1 MEEIG
6 IGRDVRDLPW
16 PGVPNWQTDGSS
28 FLLEGKRMAGVAV
41 VDGKRVVW
49 AGNLPEGTSAKKSEL
64 ISLTKMAEGQSINI
78 YTDSRYA
85 FATAHVH
92 GAIYRQRG
100 LLTSAGKDIK
110 NKEEILSLLE
120 AIHLP
125 AKVAIIHCPGHQK
138 GHGAVT
144 RGNNMADVKAKQAAL
159 SPMILPFRLRQI
171 ESLQKVALP
180 ELELCS
186 QSFEYTYP

>member
-1 MEEIG
+1 
-6 IGRDVRDLPW
+6 
-16 PGVPNWQTDGSS
+16 
-28 FLLEGKRMAGVAV
+28 MAGAAV
-41 VDGKRVVW
+41 VDGKRDVW
-49 AGNLPEGTSAKKSEL
+49 AGSLQEGKSAQKAEL
-64 ISLTKMAEGQSINI
+64 IALTQALRMAEGQSINI

-138 GHGAVT
+138 GHDVVT
-144 RGNNMADVKAKQAAL
+144 RRNNMADVKAKQAAL
-159 SPMILPFRLRQI
+159 GPKILPFRTQQI
-171 ESLQKVALP
+171 EPLQKVALP

>member
-1 MEEIG
+1 M
-6 IGRDVRDLPW
+6 
-16 PGVPNWQTDGSS
+16 
-28 FLLEGKRMAGVAV
+28 AV
-41 VDGKRVVW
+41 VDGKQVVW
-49 AGNLPEGTSAKKSEL
+49 AGSLPEVMSAKKAEL
-64 ISLTKMAEGQSINI
+64 ITLTQALQMAEGQSINI

-138 GHGAVT
+138 GHNAVT
-144 RGNNMADVKAKQAAL
+144 RGKNIADVKAKQAAL
-159 SPMILPFRLRQI
+159 VPKILPFRLNTALQDSTDRTSP
-171 ESLQKVALP
+171 ES
-180 ELELCS
+180 CS
-186 QSFEYTYP
+186 ARTTKRRGKIFGKYTILSHLGVKHFKHW

>member
-1 MEEIG
+1 MVSEMCG
-6 IGRDVRDLPW
+6 LAACQKVCQLR
-16 PGVPNWQTDGSS
+16 
-28 FLLEGKRMAGVAV
+28 KA
-41 VDGKRVVW
+41 
-49 AGNLPEGTSAKKSEL
+49 EL
-64 ISLTKMAEGQSINI
+64 IAVTQALRMAEGQSINI
-78 YTDSRYA
+78 YTNSRYA
-85 FATAHVH
+85 FATSHVH

-100 LLTSAGKDIK
+100 LLMSAGKDTE
-110 NKEEILSLLE
+110 NKEKILSLLD

-125 AKVAIIHCPGHQK
+125 AKVAIIHCPGHHK
-138 GHGAVT
+138 GHDAVT

-159 SPMILPFRLRQI
+159 SPMILPFRPRQI

>member
-1 MEEIG
+1 
-6 IGRDVRDLPW
+6 
-16 PGVPNWQTDGSS
+16 
-28 FLLEGKRMAGVAV
+28 MAGAAV

-49 AGNLPEGTSAKKSEL
+49 AGSLPEGTSAQKAEL
-64 ISLTKMAEGQSINI
+64 IALTQALRMAEGQSINI
-78 YTDSRYA
+78 YTNSSYA
-85 FATAHVH
+85 FATAHVQ

-100 LLTSAGKDIK
+100 LLMSTGKDTK

-125 AKVAIIHCPGHQK
+125 AKVAIIQCPGHQK
-138 GHGAVT
+138 GHDAVT

-159 SPMILPFRLRQI
+159 SPMILPFRTQQI
-171 ESLQKVALP
+171 ESLQKVALS